1 MCWIFQDG
9 CGRFLEFKSQWSSR
23 LERFRKIRAKMTR
36 RGRDRTGADV
46 SMFRSHS
53 SLALNDNSIVS
64 ASLADDF
71 ESKFQFHPVED
82 LPPPEEFKPFPRV
95 YPSKENRGRH
105 SALLFCQNLPMTPVS
120 PPPSSS
126 SLLLSEPQTPW
137 DEDTPQMS
145 HADPTDRLDPPPER
159 LLALC
164 VFVNMCVHA
173 GSRLMQ
179 TTWPLTFSSVE
190 CFECVW
196 GGGVCARMLQGW
208 WYSRSCMQR
217 ESCRRLLNWNIFI
230 SPSDHHCCRD
240 VVVFLKLQQPS
251 AAKVQ
256 FCDATDFLCG
266 PSNLRFIHLFVHH
279 GARVHVRHF

>member
-1 MCWIFQDG
+1 
-9 CGRFLEFKSQWSSR
+9 
-23 LERFRKIRAKMTR
+23 
-36 RGRDRTGADV
+36 
-46 SMFRSHS
+46 MFRSHS
-53 SLALNDNSIVS
+53 SLTLNDNSIVS

-95 YPSKENRGRH
+95 YPSKENRGRR

-145 HADPTDRLDPPPER
+145 HADPTVRLDPPPER

-179 TTWPLTFSSVE
+179 TT
-190 CFECVW
+190 
-196 GGGVCARMLQGW
+196 
-208 WYSRSCMQR
+208 
-217 ESCRRLLNWNIFI
+217 
-230 SPSDHHCCRD
+230 
-240 VVVFLKLQQPS
+240 
-251 AAKVQ
+251 
-256 FCDATDFLCG
+256 
-266 PSNLRFIHLFVHH
+266 
-279 GARVHVRHF
+279 